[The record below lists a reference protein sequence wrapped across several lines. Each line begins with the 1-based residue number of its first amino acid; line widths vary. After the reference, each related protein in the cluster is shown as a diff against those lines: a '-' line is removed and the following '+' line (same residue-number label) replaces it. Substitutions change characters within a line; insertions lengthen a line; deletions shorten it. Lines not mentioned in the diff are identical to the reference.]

1 MEVALNWDDARVFLA
16 IARTGTLTHA
26 ADRLKLGVATV
37 TRRLD
42 RLETALGVKLFSR
55 HQSGYF
61 MTDEGAALLSRAET
75 LEQAGQA
82 FETTE
87 VNQVMGHVRLA
98 TAENLANPLI
108 IPALNEFLNTHPD
121 LTLEFVTGSDTIN
134 LHRRDADLAI
144 RMVKPTHGNVTL
156 RRIGTLG
163 FGLYGSTEYLNGRVV
178 STQASSLESDHLI
191 GWMENYSH
199 LPAAQ
204 WIERALSGRPARL
217 LTSSL
222 ASQLAA
228 ATAHLGLAVLPH
240 FLACRAGLKCVLS
253 ELGIDQTV
261 WLVIHSDLIHSRRV
275 RAVADFIIDL
285 FDQKADELA
294 FANA

>member
-1 MEVALNWDDARVFLA
+1 MNWDDVRVFLA
-16 IARTGTLTHA
+16 VARTGTLTHA
-26 ADRLKLGVATV
+26 ATHLKLGVATV

-42 RLETALGVKLFSR
+42 RLETDLGVKLFSR

-61 MTDEGAALLSRAET
+61 ITDEGAALLSRAET

-82 FETTE
+82 FEATE
-87 VNQVMGHVRLA
+87 VNQAIGHVRLA

-108 IPALNEFLNTHPD
+108 IPALNHFLNIHPD
-121 LTLEFVTGSDTIN
+121 LTLEIVTGADTIN

-144 RMVKPTHGNVTL
+144 RMIKPNHGNVTL

-163 FGLYGSTEYLNGRVV
+163 FGLYGSTEYLNGRPV
-178 STQASSLESDHLI
+178 SEQSAFLESDYLI

-199 LPAAQ
+199 LPPAQ

-222 ASQLAA
+222 AGQLAA
-228 ATAHLGLAVLPH
+228 ASAGLGLAALPH
-240 FLACRAGLKCVLS
+240 FLARRSNLKCVLS
-253 ELGIDQTV
+253 ELGLDQTI

-285 FDQKADELA
+285 FEQKADDLA
-294 FANA
+294 YACT